1 MATVSAVQRDATRN
15 QSTIDITRKNI
26 FTFGNR
32 YRTAIFSNNT
42 GGSLTINSGS
52 LVLRHASLAD
62 TIIPAIAGATLA
74 NVIGIL
80 FVDGPLVLADG
91 ATANVNYCISGDVDA
106 GLLTLPAT
114 VTLDTVVGAKA
125 LKDILTDLGIVPN
138 IVTEISKTNN

>member
-1 MATVSAVQRDATRN
+1 MSVTATQRDATRN
-15 QSTIDITRKNI
+15 QSTVDITRKNI
-26 FTFGNR
+26 FTYGNR

-42 GGSLTINSGS
+42 GADLIIDSGS

-74 NVIGIL
+74 NVIGVL
-80 FVDGPLVLADG
+80 YVDGPLTLANG
-91 ATANVNYCISGDVDA
+91 ATANVNYCISGDVDG

-125 LKDILTDLGIVPN
+125 LKDILTDLGIVTN
-138 IVTEISKTNN
+138 VVTEISKTGN